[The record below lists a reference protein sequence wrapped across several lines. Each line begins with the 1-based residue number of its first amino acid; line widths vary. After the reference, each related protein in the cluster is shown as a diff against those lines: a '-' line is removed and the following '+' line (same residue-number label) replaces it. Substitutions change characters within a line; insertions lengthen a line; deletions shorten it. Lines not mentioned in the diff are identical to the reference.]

1 MMIIRPVERRDLA
14 DILELAGKTGVGM
27 TSLPQNE
34 PHLAA
39 RIERAINTWQGALTA
54 GDQGYLFVLEDSERD
69 KVVGVSAIEVAVGMN
84 DPWYNFR
91 VGTLV
96 HASKTL
102 NVYKSVPTLFLSND
116 HTGYS
121 ELCTLFLDPEYRINK
136 NGPFLSK
143 VRFLFIAAFRHYFS
157 RKVIAEMRGYT
168 DEQGRSP
175 FWENVGR
182 HFFSIEFAKADY
194 LSGTGQ
200 KAFIAEL
207 MPKHPLYVDFLAAE
221 ARAVIGQVHPHTAPA
236 RAVLETEG
244 LQYQG
249 YVDIFDGGP
258 TLEANTDE
266 VRAVRDSSMRKVV
279 IDDIDID
286 PSGTAYLVA
295 NDHYQHFRS
304 ILIHTHL
311 SDESLHLTTKNAAAL
326 GVTAGDS
333 VRIVSLF
340 APEIKK

>member
-1 MMIIRPVERRDLA
+1 MMIVRPVERRDLA
-14 DILELAGKTGVGM
+14 VLLELAGKTGVGM
-27 TSLPQNE
+27 TSLPQDE
-34 PHLAA
+34 QHLAA
-39 RIERAINTWQGALTA
+39 RIERALNTWQGSLAPSE
-54 GDQGYLFVLEDSERD
+54 QGYLFVLEDSERQ

-84 DPWYNFR
+84 EPWYNFR

-121 ELCTLFLDPEYRINK
+121 ELCTLFLDPDYRKDK

-143 VRFLFIAAFRHYFS
+143 ARFLFIAAFRQYFS
-157 RKVIAEMRGYT
+157 SKMIAEMRGYT
-168 DEQGRSP
+168 DENGRSP

-200 KAFIAEL
+200 KAFITEL
-207 MPKHPLYVDFLAAE
+207 MPKHPLYVDFLAEE

-249 YVDIFDGGP
+249 YIDIFDGGP

-266 VRAVRDSSMRKVV
+266 VRAVRDCSKRVVV
-279 IDDIDID
+279 IEDIDID
-286 PSGTAYLVA
+286 PSGATYLVT
-295 NDHYQHFRS
+295 NDSYLQFRA
-304 ILIHTHL
+304 ILIDTHL
-311 SDESLHLTTKNAAAL
+311 SDERLHLSSENAAAL
-326 GVTAGDS
+326 GVAAGDS

>member
-1 MMIIRPVERRDLA
+1 MMKVRPVERRDLA
-14 DILELAGKTGVGM
+14 DIFELAGKTGVGM

-34 PHLAA
+34 QHLAA
-39 RIERAINTWQGALTA
+39 RIERALNTWQGSLDP
-54 GDQGYLFVLEDSERD
+54 GEQGYLFVLEDSEQQ
-69 KVVGVSAIEVAVGMN
+69 KVVGVSAIEVAVGLN

-96 HASKTL
+96 HASKAL

-121 ELCTLFLDPEYRINK
+121 ELCTLFLDPDYRKDK

-143 VRFLFIAAFRHYFS
+143 VRFLFIAAFRQYFS

-175 FWENVGR
+175 FWESVGR

-207 MPKHPLYVDFLAAE
+207 MPKHPLYVDFLAEE

-258 TLEANTDE
+258 TLEANTDD
-266 VRAVRDSSMRKVV
+266 VRAVRDSSKRTVV
-279 IDDIDID
+279 IEDYDID
-286 PSGTAYLVA
+286 PNGRLYLVA
-295 NDHYQHFRS
+295 NDHYHHFRA
-304 ILIHTHL
+304 ILMNTHL
-311 SDESLHLTTKNAAAL
+311 SDERLRLTPESAEAL
-326 GVTAGDS
+326 GVAAGDS

-340 APEIKK
+340 APETKR

>member
-34 PHLAA
+34 QHLAA
-39 RIERAINTWQGALTA
+39 RIERALNTWQGTLAP
-54 GDQGYLFVLEDSERD
+54 GEQGYLFVLEDTERQ

-121 ELCTLFLDPEYRINK
+121 ELCTLFLDPEYRQGK

-143 VRFLFIAAFRHYFS
+143 VRFLFIAAFRQLFS
-157 RKVIAEMRGYT
+157 RKLIAEMRGFT

-221 ARAVIGQVHPHTAPA
+221 AQAVIGQVHPHTAPA

-266 VRAVRDSSMRKVV
+266 IRAVRQSTKRQVS
-279 IDDIDID
+279 IDDVILDG
-286 PSGTAYLVA
+286 SGTAYLVA
-295 NDHYQHFRS
+295 NDDYHHFRAL
-304 ILIHTHL
+304 LIHTDL
-311 SDESLHLTTKNAAAL
+311 TDEVLHLNAESAAAL
-326 GVTAGDS
+326 GVEQGGT
-333 VRIVSLF
+333 VRLVSLF
-340 APEIKK
+340 SPETRK